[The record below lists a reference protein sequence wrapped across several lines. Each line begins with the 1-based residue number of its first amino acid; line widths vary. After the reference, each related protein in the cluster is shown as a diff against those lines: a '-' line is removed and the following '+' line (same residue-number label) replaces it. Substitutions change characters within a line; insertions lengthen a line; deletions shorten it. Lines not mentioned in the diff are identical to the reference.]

1 MAGHVASS
9 LSQKGVRE
17 VGAVPKNAPVVKY
30 KKPSY
35 RRKVESILREYPV
48 LKASIE
54 NERQLEREGLGNLFP
69 SCTPLYDELVSRGFS
84 EYQSTT
90 ERYAIIRATKIVRL
104 QQIER
109 ALAVLNLDERF
120 LIEKRYLDQSPADDM
135 IVCDEL
141 GWSKRTYYRIKRRA
155 LDKLAMALNFI

>member
-1 MAGHVASS
+1 M
-9 LSQKGVRE
+9 
-17 VGAVPKNAPVVKY
+17 GAVPKNVPVIKY

-35 RRKVESILREYPV
+35 RRQVEHLLREYPV
-48 LKASIE
+48 LKAAIE

-69 SCTPLYDELVSRGFS
+69 TCTPMYEESVSRGHS

-90 ERYAIIRATKIVRL
+90 ERYAIIRATKMVRL

-109 ALAVLNLDERF
+109 ALLVLNLDERY
-120 LIEKRYLDQSPADDM
+120 LIEKRYMDQSPADDM

-155 LDKLAMALNFI
+155 LDKLAIALNLI

>member
-1 MAGHVASS
+1 LLGI
-9 LSQKGVRE
+9 
-17 VGAVPKNAPVVKY
+17 

-35 RRKVESILREYPV
+35 RKQVERLLWEYPI
-48 LKASIE
+48 LKAAVE
-54 NERQLEREGLGNLFP
+54 NEQQLEREGLSDLFP
-69 SCTPLYDELVSRGFS
+69 SCNPLYEESVSRGYS
-84 EYQSTT
+84 DYQSTT
-90 ERYAIIRATKIVRL
+90 ERYAIIRATKIRL

-120 LIEKRYLDQSPADDM
+120 LIEKRYLDQSPVDDM

-155 LDKLAMALNFI
+155 LDKLAIALNLI